1 MIVFYHKNKELL
13 KISVYGLMSG
23 EIAHTKE
30 LLAHERDIPPE
41 EITIKI
47 EGD

>member
-13 KISVYGLMSG
+13 KISVYGLMLG
-23 EIAHTKE
+23 EITHTKKF
-30 LLAHERDIPPE
+30 LAYERDILPE

-47 EGD
+47 AGD

>member
-1 MIVFYHKNKELL
+1 MIIFYYKNKELL

-23 EIAHTKE
+23 EITQTKE
-30 LLAHERDIPPE
+30 LLAYERGIRPE

-47 EGD
+47 EWD